1 MRGQTIFSCA
11 LVAFATT
18 AYAAPLVER
27 TEEVE
32 VRSPYVV
39 DGKAF
44 SGKDEILDIGKEF
57 VEHRKY
63 IVARAR

>member
-1 MRGQTIFSCA
+1 MRGQTIYFYA

-18 AYAAPLVER
+18 AYAAPFVER
-27 TEEVE
+27 TEDVE
-32 VRSPYVV
+32 VRSPYVI

-44 SGKDEILDIGKEF
+44 TGNEGIVDIGKEF

>member
-1 MRGQTIFSCA
+1 MRGQTIFSYA
-11 LVAFATT
+11 LVAIAST

-44 SGKDEILDIGKEF
+44 SGKDRIVDIGKEF
-57 VEHRKY
+57 VENRRY
-63 IVARAR
+63 IVARAG

>member
-1 MRGQTIFSCA
+1 
-11 LVAFATT
+11 LVS
-18 AYAAPLVER
+18 ER

-44 SGKDEILDIGKEF
+44 SGKDVIVDIGKPF
-57 VEHRKY
+57 AEHRKY
-63 IVARAR
+63 IIARAR

>member
-1 MRGQTIFSCA
+1 MRGQTIFYYA

-32 VRSPYVV
+32 LMSPYVV
-39 DGKAF
+39 EGRPFGGKM
-44 SGKDEILDIGKEF
+44 E
-57 VEHRKY
+57 
-63 IVARAR
+63 

>member
-1 MRGQTIFSCA
+1 MRGQTIFSYA
-11 LVAFATT
+11 LVAFATAT
-18 AYAAPLVER
+18 YAAPLVER
-27 TEEVE
+27 AEEVE

-44 SGKDEILDIGKEF
+44 AGKVGTVDVGKEF
-57 VEHRKY
+57 VERREY

>member
-1 MRGQTIFSCA
+1 MRGQTIFSYA

-27 TEEVE
+27 TEEIE

-44 SGKDEILDIGKEF
+44 TGKEGVVDIGKAF

>member
-1 MRGQTIFSCA
+1 MRGQTIFSYA

-27 TEEVE
+27 TEKVE

-39 DGKAF
+39 DAKAF
-44 SGKDEILDIGKEF
+44 SEKGDIVDIGKEF
-57 VEHRKY
+57 VERRKY

>member
-1 MRGQTIFSCA
+1 MFSYA

-32 VRSPYVV
+32 LMSPYVV

-44 SGKDEILDIGKEF
+44 SGKDEIVDIGKGD